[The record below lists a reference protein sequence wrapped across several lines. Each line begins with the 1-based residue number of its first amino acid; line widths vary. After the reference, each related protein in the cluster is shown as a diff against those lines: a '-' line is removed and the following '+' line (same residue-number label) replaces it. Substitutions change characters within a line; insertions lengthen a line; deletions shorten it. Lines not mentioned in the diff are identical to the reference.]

1 MDCFKNEITD
11 TINKIQSIRSKDDLC
26 FAVLSNSHL
35 SEQGITTCENIGAV
49 DKEIGFD
56 FTVHLGNI
64 INGNNPQKIS
74 LQLLKSEVQMYKECI
89 KNKKMFISQGDKDGW
104 RDERFL
110 GQLAE
115 HIITDE
121 FWHEGTS
128 FIDEYENVSR
138 QGNNP
143 YYYVDIPDKN
153 VRLVFL
159 CSYHYQIDSEI
170 GYFKKYTEISAEQ
183 AAWLKNKALAG
194 CEDKTVFLFSHKIP
208 SSRFEK
214 GKDIF
219 VYKGNCTEP
228 LFAIIQ
234 QAQKRGVNVSCWFG
248 GGYGYDSE
256 VNVAGINLSVI
267 NSQLPKCVTDAKCD
281 NVRLAEDRN
290 LNTVNQDCWDAV
302 ILKQKERKIYIYRFG
317 CGEDRVIEY

>member
-1 MDCFKNEITD
+1 MDYFKSEITD
-11 TINKIQSIRSKDDLC
+11 TIKKIQSVRSEDDLC
-26 FAVLSNSHL
+26 FVLLSDSHL
-35 SEQGITTCENIGAV
+35 SEEGAVTCENIRAV

-56 FTVHLGNI
+56 FAAHLGNM
-64 INGNNPQKIS
+64 INGNNPEKIS
-74 LQLLKSEVQMYKECI
+74 SQLLKNELQMYKECT
-89 KNKKMFISQGDKDGW
+89 KNKKLFVSQGDADGW

-121 FWHEGTS
+121 FWRDGTS

-159 CSYHYQIDSEI
+159 CSYHYQIDNEI
-170 GYFKKYTEISAEQ
+170 GYYKKYTQISAKQ
-183 AAWLKNKALAG
+183 AAWLKNEALAG
-194 CEDKTVFLFSHKIP
+194 CEGKTVFLFSHRMP
-208 SSRFEK
+208 NSVFET
-214 GKDIF
+214 GTDVF

-234 QAQKRGVNVSCWFG
+234 QAQKSGVNIGCWFG

-267 NSQLPKCVTDAKCD
+267 NSQLPKCVNNAKCD
-281 NVRLAEDRN
+281 NVRFADDRA
-290 LNTVNQDCWDAV
+290 LQTVNQDCWDAV
-302 ILKQKERKIYIYRFG
+302 VLKQKERKVYIYRFG
-317 CGEDRVIEY
+317 WGEDRVLEY